1 MLGHQDIVKLLTEK
15 NATMMNDII
24 NITNGMGKIKQL
36 LENNIINFN

>member
-15 NATMMNDII
+15 NATMTNDII

-36 LENNIINFN
+36 LENNIINFK